1 MKTYLFLLYFI
12 ISSFNSFGQLQNE
25 EKKNRH
31 TVGIGIL
38 PLGES
43 IFVENTYHL
52 KLNYAF
58 FISPLFVANTSFFY
72 FKNGREFGIDN
83 VVGLGKDSKFLLEG
97 NQFKI
102 GIRQNFFNNLT
113 TSKKN
118 IIYPFI
124 GLSYGQ
130 SNYEVEQD
138 IAIQDYFS
146 NTGYVKNFY
155 KLNSNSF
162 EFQFG
167 MVAKI
172 TQKINVVSNFAIG
185 ISSNKNNIINTSNR
199 LPDIGFTTR
208 EMGPFFNLSIDL
220 FYNFNK

>member
-1 MKTYLFLLYFI
+1 MKTYLLLIYFI
-12 ISSFNSFGQLQNE
+12 ISSFNSFGQLQNSE
-25 EKKNRH
+25 VKNRH
-31 TVGIGIL
+31 SVGIGLI
-38 PLGES
+38 PLVES
-43 IFVENTYHL
+43 VFIENTYHL

-72 FKNGREFGIDN
+72 FKNGKEFGVDN
-83 VVGLGKDSKFLLEG
+83 VLGLGKDSKFLLEG

-102 GIRQNFFNNLT
+102 EIRKNFFNNLT

-118 IIYPFI
+118 FIYPFI
-124 GLSYGQ
+124 GLGFGQ

-138 IAIQDYFS
+138 IAIQDYLN
-146 NTGYVKNFY
+146 NTGYFKNSY
-155 KLNSNSF
+155 TLNSNSF

-172 TQKINVVSNFAIG
+172 SQKINVVSNYSVGFA
-185 ISSNKNNIINTSNR
+185 SNKNDIINTSNR

-208 EMGPFFNLSIDL
+208 EMGPFLNFSIDL